1 MFCIRLS
8 NSLVRFIIFKS
19 AKPIL
24 FCYFICHR
32 LYIFLPVTINIS
44 VLASVQSSYRIK
56 NNMAVHMFMVVMNSE
71 DIFVAVTK
79 VSFAKF
85 FAYFI
90 ACCFITCSRR
100 KGYYIVISLTAIL
113 FSILFLSIHHA
124 VIYFIRSHT

>member
-8 NSLVRFIIFKS
+8 YSLGRFIIFKS

-24 FCYFICHR
+24 FCYLISNR
-32 LYIFLPVTINIS
+32 LYIFFPVTINIS
-44 VLASVQSSYRIK
+44 VLASVHSSYRIEY
-56 NNMAVHMFMVVMNSE
+56 NMTVHMFMVVMNSE
-71 DIFVAVTK
+71 DIFITITK
-79 VSFAKF
+79 VCFAKF

-113 FSILFLSIHHA
+113 FSILLLSIHHA